1 MIEKSKDWVMEK
13 TLNRVTRILFKI
25 SAVLVGLMC
34 IPIFCDVVLRYTADK
49 AIPGIIEI
57 EEFLMVCIVFCAI
70 PFLQVRKEHID
81 IDILMKR
88 LPNITQQALTN
99 FCYIALAVL
108 SGLMSWQLALNAIK
122 RSKEVGFSLGV
133 PVSIFIAIA
142 GLGAALVTLVFLV
155 DYFKSII
162 AFHSLGRKRLL
173 LLPFLA
179 AVLVFLLPIISK
191 GLSWNISAFALGM
204 LGMGF
209 LFVLLFIKVP
219 IGFAM
224 ALTGFLGMWA
234 LTGQSLGPLRMLGSA
249 PYVETASFVMAAVP
263 LFVLMGEL
271 ALYSGLSQ
279 DLFTSA
285 YTWFG
290 RLPGGLA
297 MSSVAGCAGFAA
309 VCGDSLATAVTMGS
323 IALPEMRK
331 KGYDLA
337 LATGAIASGGTLGIL
352 IPPSL
357 GFIFY
362 ALITEE
368 SIGKL
373 FIAGI
378 LPGALLALLFILC
391 IYVIARL
398 NPAKAPAGETTSI
411 RDKLRAIKGVLPM
424 MGLFLLILGGM
435 LFGIFSPTEGGAI
448 GAIGAFAYAL
458 ARRRMTKS
466 ALMKALEETAVISC
480 KLLVVVIGVGI
491 LGTFL
496 ASTRLPFLLAEL
508 VTELQLSRYYI
519 YTAILILYIFLG
531 CVMNVIAIIL
541 LTLPAIMPTVLALGF
556 DPVWFG
562 VITVILMEM
571 GQITPPIGIVVFAV
585 SSVTNVPMET
595 VFRGIVPFAAC
606 MVLCIVLLTFFP
618 EIALFLPK
626 LLLE

>member
-1 MIEKSKDWVMEK
+1 MGKP
-13 TLNRVTRILFKI
+13 LNLVTRVLFRA
-25 SAVLVGLMC
+25 SAVLVGFMC
-34 IPIFCDVVLRYTADK
+34 IPIFFDVLLRYAFGR
-49 AIPGIIEI
+49 AIPGIIET

-70 PFLQVRKEHID
+70 PFLQLRKEHID
-81 IDILMKR
+81 IDILTKR
-88 LPNITQQALTN
+88 LPNVTQTVLANFGYLILT
-99 FCYIALAVL
+99 VL
-108 SGLMSWQLALNAIK
+108 LGLMSWQLALNSIK
-122 RSKEVGFSLGV
+122 RTNEVSFALGI
-133 PVSIFIAIA
+133 PVSIFIAVA
-142 GLGAALVTLVFLV
+142 ALGSVLVTLVFAV
-155 DYFKSII
+155 DYFKSTIHL
-162 AFHSLGRKRLL
+162 HSLGRNPLL
-173 LLPFLA
+173 VLSLLA
-179 AVLVFLLPIISK
+179 AVLVILIPIILK
-191 GLSWNISAFALGM
+191 GLSLEISAFALGI
-204 LGMGF
+204 LGMIF
-209 LFVLLFIKVP
+209 LFVLLFLKVP

-224 ALTGFLGMWA
+224 ALTGFLGMWV

-271 ALYSGLSQ
+271 ALYSGLSK
-279 DLFTSA
+279 DLFASA

-331 KGYDLA
+331 KGYDLS
-337 LATGAIASGGTLGIL
+337 LATGAIAAGGTMGIL

-378 LPGALLALLFILC
+378 LPGILMAVLFILC
-391 IYVIARL
+391 IYL
-398 NPAKAPAGETTSI
+398 MAKLRPSMAPGGEATSL
-411 RDKLRAIKGVLPM
+411 RDKLQSIRGILPM
-424 MGLFLLILGGM
+424 IGLFLLILGGM
-435 LFGIFSPTEGGAI
+435 LLGLFSPTEGGAV
-448 GAIGAFAYAL
+448 GAVGAFAYAL
-458 ARRRMTKS
+458 ARKRMARRV
-466 ALMKALEETAVISC
+466 LMKALEETSIISC

-508 VTELQLSRYYI
+508 VTSIQLSRYFI
-519 YTAILILYIFLG
+519 YAAILVLYVLLG

-562 VITVILMEM
+562 VVTVILMEM
-571 GQITPPIGIVVFAV
+571 GQITPPIGIIVFAI
-585 SSVTNVPMET
+585 SSVTSVPMET
-595 VFRGIVPFAAC
+595 VFKGIVPFAVC
-606 MVLCIVLLTFFP
+606 MVICILLLTFFP
-618 EIALFLPK
+618 EIALFLPR
-626 LLLE
+626 LLLG

>member
-1 MIEKSKDWVMEK
+1 MNAINEKALKPISK
-13 TLNRVTRILFKI
+13 LLFRI
-25 SAVLVGLMC
+25 SAFLVGLMC
-34 IPIFCDVVLRYTADK
+34 IPISCDVVLRYAADK

-70 PFLQVRKEHID
+70 PYLQARKEHID
-81 IDILMKR
+81 IDILTKR
-88 LPNITQQALTN
+88 LPNVAQVAVSN
-99 FCYIALAVL
+99 FGYLVLAIL
-108 SGLMSWQLALNAIK
+108 SGLMSWQLAGNAINK
-122 RSKEVGFSLGV
+122 TNEVSFALGI

-142 GLGAALVTLVFLV
+142 AIGSALVTLVFMADYGHSTSELLRHGRGPLV
-155 DYFKSII
+155 IVC
-162 AFHSLGRKRLL
+162 
-173 LLPFLA
+173 FLA
-179 AVLVFLLPIISK
+179 VVLVIFFPLILHRFPWDFSPFTLGI
-191 GLSWNISAFALGM
+191 LGM
-204 LGMGF
+204 LF
-209 LFVLLFIKVP
+209 LFVILFLKVP

-271 ALYSGLSQ
+271 ALYSGMSQ
-279 DLFTSA
+279 DLFASA

-297 MSSVAGCAGFAA
+297 MASVAGCAGFAA

-323 IALPEMRK
+323 VALPEMRK
-331 KGYDLA
+331 KRYDLG
-337 LATGAIASGGTLGIL
+337 LATGAIAAGGTLGIL

-378 LPGALLALLFILC
+378 LPGVLMAALFILC
-391 IYVIARL
+391 IYVV
-398 NPAKAPAGETTSI
+398 AKLRPGMAPAGEPTSFGDKI
-411 RDKLRAIKGVLPM
+411 RSVRGILPM

-435 LFGIFSPTEGGAI
+435 LLGLFSPTEGGAI
-448 GAIGAFAYAL
+448 GAVGAFLYAL
-458 ARRRMTKS
+458 VRRRMNRQV
-466 ALMKALEETAVISC
+466 LLKALEETAVISC

-508 VTELQLSRYYI
+508 VTGIQLSRYFI
-519 YTAILILYIFLG
+519 YAAILVLYVLLG

-562 VITVILMEM
+562 VVTVILMEM

-585 SSVTNVPMET
+585 SSVTSVPMET
-595 VFRGIVPFAAC
+595 VFRGIVPFTVC
-606 MVLCIVLLTFFP
+606 MLICILLLTFFP
-618 EIALFLPK
+618 EIALFLPR
-626 LLLE
+626 LLLG